1 MEIMVSNCNVLY
13 EDWQIQCCG
22 EEIKV
27 NDEVIF
33 CLQNHNPRLMG
44 GWMNIDF
51 DENHHDIINFELK
64 GKVISI
70 KAIFE
75 DVVAESRYY
84 DDPRNIYHP
93 VEIQSFDGW
102 EEFPGYEN
110 FKKERP
116 SFYLLSIENAI
127 IKPDNPYDKT
137 KEYLKDKFEIELLY
151 FSYGWLEINLI
162 FNGIKIPFNASYN
175 GPDPIGDLITSLD
188 ILESPSYDT
197 VISYAKT
204 CWVSEPGEME
214 IEFER
219 FISEDKLN
227 IYITIDEDPKKKWEI
242 KGISYQL
249 FKKEVLRCVCEVLTK
264 YGMVGYSMTWKED
277 CYNFP
282 VTSLMKIIVN
292 QSYNMNSDDV
302 LLTNYKK
309 ELHFLTKFLDNG
321 ISD

>member
-13 EDWQIQCCG
+13 EDWQMQCCG

-27 NDEVIF
+27 NDDVILY
-33 CLQNHNPRLMG
+33 LQNHNPRLMG

-64 GKVISI
+64 GKVVSI
-70 KAIFE
+70 KAIFV
-75 DVVAESRYY
+75 DVVAESRY
-84 DDPRNIYHP
+84 DDDSRNIYHP

-137 KEYLKDKFEIELLY
+137 KEYLNDKFEIRVSS
-151 FSYGWLEINLI
+151 FSYGWMDIALV
-162 FNGIKIPFNASYN
+162 FNNIEIPFKASYI
-175 GPDPIGDLITSLD
+175 GPDPLGDLVLTLD
-188 ILESPSYDT
+188 ILESPGYIPGIRYGRS
-197 VISYAKT
+197 

-219 FISEDKLN
+219 FLSEDQLD
-227 IYITIDEDPKKKWEI
+227 ITITIYEDPKKKWEI
-242 KGISYQL
+242 KGVSYSL
-249 FKKEVLRCVCEVLTK
+249 FKKEVLRCVCKMLTK
-264 YGMVGYSMTWKED
+264 YGIVGYSMTWNED
-277 CYNFP
+277 LYNFP
-282 VTSLMKIIVN
+282 LKSLLKLMVN
-292 QSYNMNSDDV
+292 QCVALNSNDCYH
-302 LLTNYKK
+302 TNYKK
-309 ELHFLTKFLDNG
+309 ELQFLTKFLDNG

>member
-13 EDWQIQCCG
+13 EDWQMQCCG

-27 NDEVIF
+27 NDDVIL

-70 KAIFE
+70 KAIFV

-84 DDPRNIYHP
+84 DDPRNIYNAVDIP
-93 VEIQSFDGW
+93 SFDGW
-102 EEFPGYEN
+102 ENFPGYNN
-110 FKKERP
+110 FKKRP
-116 SFYLLSIENAI
+116 YYYLLSIENAI
-127 IKPDNPYDKT
+127 ITPDNPYSKT
-137 KEYLKDKFEIELLY
+137 MEYLKDKFEIKVSS
-151 FSYGWLEINLI
+151 FSYGWMDITLV
-162 FNGIKIPFNASYN
+162 FNNIEIPFKASDI
-175 GPDPIGDLITSLD
+175 GPEPLGELVLTLD
-188 ILESPSYDT
+188 RLESPGYIPDIRYGRS
-197 VISYAKT
+197 
-204 CWVSEPGEME
+204 CWVSEPGQIE

-249 FKKEVLRCVCEVLTK
+249 FKKEVLRCVCEVLIK

-302 LLTNYKK
+302 FITNYKK